1 MGLIFGVDDLKK
13 IGYLRLVQCLRVVHF
28 TEYIDN
34 VVVCLAEYSN
44 IIISTGILRIFQMFI
59 LVVFLCHW

>member
-1 MGLIFGVDDLKK
+1 
-13 IGYLRLVQCLRVVHF
+13 
-28 TEYIDN
+28 
-34 VVVCLAEYSN
+34 LAEYSN